1 MFSRRRFLGAG
12 LAAFPVLSALP
23 GLSHVPRPSDEWE
36 DIRALYVLPEDRTY
50 LNTGGLGPTP
60 RPVLDTYLDAVR
72 QWQGQTETGH
82 ARIEAARA
90 PVAAFLGA
98 KDTEICFTRNATEG
112 NAIVASG
119 LRLETGDE
127 VIVDAHAHPGGAIA
141 WLNRQKQ
148 DGAKVRIFEP
158 DGATPHDI
166 LERIEAQITDRTRV
180 IAVSHVTAPTGI
192 VLPIRE
198 IAALAS
204 SRNIWLH
211 VDGAQSVGM
220 LPIDLHTLGCQSW
233 ATSGHKWLGAP
244 HGTGILYIS
253 ESRLDD
259 VVPTEIGAYS
269 EAGYHLPDSL
279 DYLATARRH
288 ESGTRSAALVEATAA
303 AVSFMAG
310 IGMERVQ
317 ARGKEL
323 CGLLRARIEDADVD
337 ILTPEHDA
345 LHGSML
351 TVRPRSQAFDAMYR
365 RLSRKHSLRCRIVT
379 ERDLNAVRFSLHV
392 FNSAAEV
399 DVIANAINSGP

>member
-1 MFSRRRFLGAG
+1 MLSR
-12 LAAFPVLSALP
+12 LP
-23 GLSHVPRPSDEWE
+23 GLSHASGPGDDWD
-36 DIRALYVLPEDRTY
+36 DIRARYVLPENRMY

-60 RPVLDTYLDAVR
+60 RPVLDSYLDAVR
-72 QWQGQTETGH
+72 HWQGQTETGH

-98 KDTEICFTRNATEG
+98 SEAEVCFTRNATEG

-119 LRLETGDE
+119 LHLATGDE
-127 VIVDAHAHPGGAIA
+127 VILDAHAHPGGAIA

-148 DGAKVRIFEP
+148 HGARVRIFEP
-158 DGATPHDI
+158 DGATPQEI
-166 LERIEAQITDRTRV
+166 LERIAAKITDRTRV

-198 IAALAS
+198 IAAMTR
-204 SRNIWLH
+204 SRGIWLH
-211 VDGAQSVGM
+211 VDGAQSAGM
-220 LPIDLHTLGCQSW
+220 LPIDLHNLGCQSW

-259 VVPTEIGAYS
+259 VVPSEIGAYS
-269 EAGYHLPDSL
+269 DAGYHLPDSL
-279 DYLATARRH
+279 EYVATARRH

-303 AVSFMAG
+303 AASFMSG
-310 IGMERVQ
+310 IGMERVH

-323 CGLLRARIEDADVD
+323 CGLLRARLQPADVD
-337 ILTPEHDA
+337 ILTPKHDA

-351 TVRPRSQAFDAMYR
+351 TVRPRHEAFDALYR
-365 RLSRKHSLRCRIVT
+365 RLSRNHSLRCRIVT

-392 FNSAAEV
+392 FNSMAEV
-399 DVIANAINSGP
+399 DTIADAIISGP